1 MQIFSKRKQ
10 ADHFNLEIYKKNKQ
24 LKQSEREA
32 EKLKFSPLNLRKNVS
47 FYVSTKHNVKYFF
60 VQNETQLKPID
71 YKEKPD

>member
-10 ADHFNLEIYKKNKQ
+10 ADHFNLEILKKNKQ

-47 FYVSTKHNVKYFF
+47 FYVSKEYNANLYYF
-60 VQNETQLKPID
+60 
-71 YKEKPD
+71 